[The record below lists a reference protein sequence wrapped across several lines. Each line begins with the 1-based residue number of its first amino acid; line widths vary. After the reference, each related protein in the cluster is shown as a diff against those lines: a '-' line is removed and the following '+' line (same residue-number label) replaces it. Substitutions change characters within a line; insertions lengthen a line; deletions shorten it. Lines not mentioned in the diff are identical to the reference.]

1 MSNKPKPQPR
11 PSNAP
16 PREQWP
22 KPKPISQWSP
32 DEYLEALEEERND
45 QRNNTN
51 S

>member
-1 MSNKPKPQPR
+1 MTQKPQPR

-22 KPKPISQWSP
+22 RPKPIRQWTAE
-32 DEYLEALEEERND
+32 EYLQALQED
-45 QRNNTN
+45 QDDRRNNTN